1 MYANFVTAMDITFIA
16 VMLVYLLSYTPDM
29 FWFSRKVKKVD
40 MSKASELDPLL
51 KSDWPY
57 IVLFYPILKELEET
71 MDTTFASLAK
81 LEYPRYR
88 YKVVAIPNDND
99 HVTIAALKRLQIK
112 YPFVELVEVPPTDN
126 PAWNIVWNSWS
137 HNPHAYWWTKGKRAM
152 SRNLP
157 PKKTRQ
163 LVYAFY
169 QQTLTIKEDFLVDY
183 IDADS
188 CPPKD
193 HFIAAAL
200 GMRQGFDVLQSQ
212 NVAGNLNESM
222 AASFNAADHFH
233 HDGFKYPHQSYGG
246 PFWVLGKGLFF
257 KSSDLLELGGFNP
270 WVTIEDPE
278 VGMRFWK
285 NGRRLGIIEGS
296 LIEEVPNTFKK
307 SVTQRKRWVAGFFQS
322 LTTPLTYM
330 NYTFKEKFLAWMI
343 FMPCLSLAFNI
354 IGIPVSIWESYRF
367 FTGTSTLPEMTMYL
381 SILSA
386 TFFSVSLG
394 AFYINTWKRTRLVL
408 TSFWARAYYMLRINP
423 IFMMLWW
430 FWWTVP
436 LIIGFYMFLRDKG
449 LVWERTEK
457 LDKNRELVQERI
469 QLGTLG
475 YDHVDQPRLIYNMK
489 ESD

>member
-1 MYANFVTAMDITFIA
+1 MFEYIMDMAFIA
-16 VMLVYLLSYTPDM
+16 VMLVYLAGFLPDA
-29 FWFSRKVKKVD
+29 FWFTRRVRKVD
-40 MSKASELDPLL
+40 MSKGSELDPLL

-57 IVLFYPILKELEET
+57 IVLFYPVLKELEET
-71 MDTTFASLAK
+71 MDTTFSSLTK
-81 LEYPRYR
+81 IEYPKFRF
-88 YKVVAIPNDND
+88 KVVAIPNAND
-99 HVTIAALKRLQIK
+99 HETIASLKRLQKK
-112 YPFVELVEVPPTDN
+112 YPFIELVEVPATTD
-126 PAWNIVWNSWS
+126 PSWNKVWNAWD

-152 SRNLP
+152 NRNLP

-163 LVYAFY
+163 LIYAFY
-169 QQTLTIKEDFLVDY
+169 QMTATMQEDFLVDY

-222 AASFNAADHFH
+222 AATLNSADHFH
-233 HDGFKYPHQSYGG
+233 HDGFKYPHQSSGST

-257 KSSDLLELGGFNP
+257 KSSDLVELGGFNP

-285 NGRRLGIIEGS
+285 NGRKLGIIEGS

-307 SVTQRKRWVAGFFQS
+307 SLIQRKRWVAGFFQS
-322 LTTPLTYM
+322 LTAPLSYM
-330 NYTFKEKFLAWMI
+330 NYTFKEKVLAWMI
-343 FMPCLSLAFNI
+343 FMPCLSLMFNI
-354 IGIPVSIWESYRF
+354 IGLPISAWQTYAYFSDI
-367 FTGTSTLPEMTMYL
+367 STLPEYASYL
-381 SILSA
+381 SLTNLALLGLSL
-386 TFFSVSLG
+386 S

-408 TSFWARAYYMLRINP
+408 TSFWARVYYMLRINP
-423 IFMMLWW
+423 VFIMLWW

-436 LIIGFYMFLRDKG
+436 LTIGFYMFLRDKG

-457 LDKNRELVQERI
+457 LDKNRNLVYERI
-469 QLGTLG
+469 QNGTLG
-475 YDHVDQPRLIYNMK
+475 YDKSHQPLLTVNR
-489 ESD
+489 